1 MSFLPRIKCG
11 KNSSRD
17 PGSYVYSSLLPVFT
31 GTSFAEPA
39 PYLIRGTTSGFPFPD
54 QVEDKFH
61 GNDKNVRR
69 KFSDLRFK
77 NLRLVRDFAWK
88 RGPLRGSLQMTF
100 INLPLWRL
108 CRNVILRLLP
118 KLVLSGAKEPMR
130 SFTTFRMMP

>member
-1 MSFLPRIKCG
+1 MSFLPGIKCG

-17 PGSYVYSSLLPVFT
+17 PVPNETFLDS
-31 GTSFAEPA
+31 
-39 PYLIRGTTSGFPFPD
+39 R
-54 QVEDKFH
+54 FH
-61 GNDKNVRR
+61 GNDKNVSR
-69 KFSDLRFK
+69 KFSDLGCK
-77 NLRLVRDFAWK
+77 NLRLVRNFAWK